1 MTPLGLVKLKS
12 ARDAMLASPWRWSI
26 SCTQKMRMSSP
37 FFHVL
42 NVMTSL
48 DFVTFFEMS
57 LSLCIQ
63 TAFELKIW
71 RAFCVSGDT
80 FSISNLH
87 RIQMDNFSKLLI
99 KQESYNPDMNFAAC
113 FYSVLYFM
121 QKPRER
127 MQTFHDFPQRNM
139 SVAYFISQFLVVD
152 GSSDVVFWSYSN
164 VSSHIFFPGMSVIL
178 S

>member
-1 MTPLGLVKLKS
+1 MNMTPLGLVKLKS

-99 KQESYNPDMNFAAC
+99 KQESYNPDMNFPARFIL
-113 FYSVLYFM
+113 FYASCKNQVKECKPFM
-121 QKPRER
+121 IFRKE
-127 MQTFHDFPQRNM
+127 TCLWH
-139 SVAYFISQFLVVD
+139 ISYLN
-152 GSSDVVFWSYSN
+152 FWW
-164 VSSHIFFPGMSVIL
+164 
-178 S
+178 